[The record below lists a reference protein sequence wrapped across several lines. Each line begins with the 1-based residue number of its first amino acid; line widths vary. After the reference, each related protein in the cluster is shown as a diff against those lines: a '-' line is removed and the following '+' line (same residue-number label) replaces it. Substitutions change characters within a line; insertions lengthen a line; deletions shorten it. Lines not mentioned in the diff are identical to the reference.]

1 MGKAKLTL
9 TPVAELPKRQRTSP
23 YTVLVE
29 EFVKGG
35 AAHAK
40 VENAPKNSATSLRAA
55 VQKLGVSDQVEVKTI
70 AGGVYLTRR

>member
-1 MGKAKLTL
+1 MSKPKLAL
-9 TPVAELPKRQRTSP
+9 TPLAELPKRQRTSP

-55 VQKLGVSDQVEVKTI
+55 VQKLGVADQVEVKTI
-70 AGGVYLTRR
+70 GGGVYLTRR